1 MSRMSRRQEERL
13 KRDALRATLPVYFR
27 DESRFSEGY
36 MVDTITSK
44 CETVSEDCVFKCN
57 DGVYYVKLCGNGAAF
72 ENEREMYDRLNAEQ
86 KREIYDMFLHP
97 IPYNDNQ
104 DFMLIF
110 DNTDKQM
117 YNLCEYY
124 RRGKKYQQ
132 FLKKSVPLIQEMI
145 LTLNAAG
152 YYHNDIHAGNILYE
166 ENADRFYFIDLEKMT
181 IGRSLISTDDLSAFE
196 ELMDTIGHCRY

>member
-1 MSRMSRRQEERL
+1 
-13 KRDALRATLPVYFR
+13 
-27 DESRFSEGY
+27 
-36 MVDTITSK
+36 
-44 CETVSEDCVFKCN
+44 
-57 DGVYYVKLCGNGAAF
+57 
-72 ENEREMYDRLNAEQ
+72 
-86 KREIYDMFLHP
+86 MFLHP

-145 LTLNAAG
+145 LMLNAAG

-166 ENADRFYFIDLEKMT
+166 ENADRFYFIDLDKTQQLDVLEFGQTPDINKALEQHIAAQKLKADT
-181 IGRSLISTDDLSAFE
+181 GIDLTSTTLENLKRAQRFTQSSPSPTAPNAPVVTPQIRNFKDK
-196 ELMDTIGHCRY
+196 